1 MIVEGLDADFVIDDD
16 LIEES
21 EEEIRKQV
29 HEFLDG
35 KRKVFDL
42 NFSFP
47 YAGLGFVLKSIDEI
61 PYGETRTYS
70 EIADEVNSSAIA
82 VGSYCG
88 RNPLP
93 LIIPCHRV
101 IGKNNLGGYKS
112 GRSVKKKLLDI
123 ENSLPDYEE

>member
-1 MIVEGLDADFVIDDD
+1 M
-16 LIEES
+16 
-21 EEEIRKQV
+21 
-29 HEFLDG
+29 
-35 KRKVFDL
+35 
-42 NFSFP
+42 
-47 YAGLGFVLKSIDEI
+47 LKSIDEI